1 MLRELP
7 KSGRTRLAIG
17 IALVFVSFMGRSV
30 SAQSE
35 LRRFEVGVL
44 ASTIRFVDF
53 DPLEEDSRR
62 RLPNAPHPKRPTWFD
77 PGAGLRLAYHV
88 TDRLA
93 VEAEGTLLPRFL
105 GFQGPQLRG
114 GIKAQ
119 LFVGPRY
126 GVRFKRFGLFGKVR
140 PGAITLER
148 SPAIIGIAD
157 NDRASLI
164 LEGEFEAT
172 FVSLDAGGLAELYV
186 SKRLTVRTDIG
197 DTLVW
202 YRPQPRS
209 LNPAFSRHNLQ
220 MSVALGF
227 MFGRPLTKH

>member
-1 MLRELP
+1 
-7 KSGRTRLAIG
+7 
-17 IALVFVSFMGRSV
+17 MGRSA

-53 DPLEEDSRR
+53 DPREENSLWRP
-62 RLPNAPHPKRPTWFD
+62 PNVRHAKLPTWFD

-93 VEAEGTLLPRFL
+93 VEAEGNLLPRFIS
-105 GFQGPQLRG
+105 FQGPEFRG
-114 GIKAQ
+114 GVKAQ

-126 GVRFKRFGLFGKVR
+126 GVRFKRFGLFAKVR
-140 PGAITLER
+140 PGAITFEL
-148 SPAIIGIAD
+148 SPAIIGIAG
-157 NDRASLI
+157 NGRATLI
-164 LEGEFEAT
+164 VAGEFEAT

-186 SKRLTVRTDIG
+186 SERLTVRTDIG

-209 LNPAFSRHNLQ
+209 LNPAFRRHNLQ